1 MCSGYPSAGIIN
13 IFFTA
18 EGKRGRTKKTK
29 GKHLRFNR
37 EQASSYGFRN
47 GFRSA
52 HQKAGIKAQTKPKTM
67 TLLHEEW
74 YLTAMQGGLPWDK
87 PLSVRCCFARV
98 TKTQSTA
105 EYPAHQY
112 CLDQLPVEQGEPSSA
127 PGVMGSSGNRT
138 HHGNG
143 GVELGNAHPARRVL
157 AVEALVGEA
166 AAVTGLHRWL
176 RGVGVQVNELL
187 TWAQR
192 QGHINRESHA
202 RSWEVVI
209 EEEEQW
215 QRNPHS
221 RHILLSATSPN
232 LSHPGTAASTTM
244 VATPL

>member
-1 MCSGYPSAGIIN
+1 
-13 IFFTA
+13 
-18 EGKRGRTKKTK
+18 
-29 GKHLRFNR
+29 
-37 EQASSYGFRN
+37 
-47 GFRSA
+47 
-52 HQKAGIKAQTKPKTM
+52 M

-74 YLTAMQGGLPWDK
+74 YLTAMQEGLPWDK
-87 PLSVRCCFARV
+87 PLSVRYCFARV

-105 EYPAHQY
+105 EYPARQY

-166 AAVTGLHRWL
+166 AAVTGLHHRL

-209 EEEEQW
+209 EEEEQLAEESTF
-215 QRNPHS
+215 QAHLAFSHFPKSFSPRHS
-221 RHILLSATSPN
+221 CQHN
-232 LSHPGTAASTTM
+232 HGGHST
-244 VATPL
+244 VTPWD